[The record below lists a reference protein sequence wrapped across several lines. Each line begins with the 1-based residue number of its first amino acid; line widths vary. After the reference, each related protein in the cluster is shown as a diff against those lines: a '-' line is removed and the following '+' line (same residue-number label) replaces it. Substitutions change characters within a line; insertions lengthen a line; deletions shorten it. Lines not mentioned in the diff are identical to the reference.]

1 MNDDDLTAI
10 PSISATRDADTGM
23 TSRELPRPYQETS
36 GIGAFARLVLTTSI
50 VVATVA
56 LAWAWQLQQELN
68 DTRDSLERYSVR
80 TGDLEDLLSDTDET
94 VNQSATAMR
103 VQLKRLDTENRK
115 LWDARKVSNNK
126 ISNLEKT
133 SSAQGANL
141 VDIKKTVTKNEKQ
154 LPILQ
159 EEVSRF
165 TILAKDLTNIT
176 ASAKRNQVEVERV
189 ADGINRID
197 LEQAKLEKRV
207 SENEGWI
214 ESINVSRRQVN
225 GKLTQLENAIR
236 STHDSEIRSKSE

>member
-1 MNDDDLTAI
+1 MRR
-10 PSISATRDADTGM
+10 PWR
-23 TSRELPRPYQETS
+23 SRGYK
-36 GIGAFARLVLTTSI
+36 
-50 VVATVA
+50 
-56 LAWAWQLQQELN
+56 QLQQELN
-68 DTRDSLERYSVR
+68 DARDSLERYSVR

-94 VNQSATAMR
+94 VNKSATAMR

-126 ISNLEKT
+126 ISKLEKT
-133 SSAQGANL
+133 SSTQVANL
-141 VDIKKTVTKNEKQ
+141 ANLKKSVTNNEKQ

-159 EEVSRF
+159 GEVSRF
-165 TILAKDLTNIT
+165 TILAKDLTNLT

-236 STHDSEIRSKSE
+236 ATHDPEFDRILNDTFHWGVLRK

>member
-10 PSISATRDADTGM
+10 PSISATRDGDIGS
-23 TSRELPRPYQETS
+23 TSRELPKRYQENTV
-36 GIGAFARLVLTTSI
+36 IGTFPKLVLPISF
-50 VVATVA
+50 VVATIA
-56 LAWAWQLQQELN
+56 LAWVWQLQQELN
-68 DTRDSLERYSVR
+68 DARDSLERYAVR

-126 ISNLEKT
+126 ISMLEKT
-133 SSAQGANL
+133 SSAQGTNLAN
-141 VDIKKTVTKNEKQ
+141 IKKIVANNEKQ

-159 EEVSRF
+159 EKVSRF
-165 TILAKDLTNIT
+165 TILAKDLTNLT

-197 LEQAKLEKRV
+197 LEQVKLEKRV

-236 STHDSEIRSKSE
+236 STDDSEVRTNSE

>member
-10 PSISATRDADTGM
+10 PSISATRDADSTM
-23 TSRELPRPYQETS
+23 TSRELPRSYQETS

-133 SSAQGANL
+133 SSAQDANL

-165 TILAKDLTNIT
+165 TILAKDLTNLT

-236 STHDSEIRSKSE
+236 STHDSEIRSNSE

>member
-10 PSISATRDADTGM
+10 PGISATRDGDTGAP
-23 TSRELPRPYQETS
+23 SRELPRRYQETI
-36 GIGAFARLVLTTSI
+36 GIGVFPRLVMAISI

-56 LAWAWQLQQELN
+56 LAWAWQLQQEL
-68 DTRDSLERYSVR
+68 DGVSSMLERYSVR

-115 LWDARKVSNNK
+115 LWDARKISNEK
-126 ISNLEKT
+126 ISKLENNSNL
-133 SSAQGANL
+133 QGENL
-141 VDIKKTVTKNEKQ
+141 ADLSKSVAKSERQ

-165 TILAKDLTNIT
+165 TILAKDLTNLT

-189 ADGINRID
+189 ADGINRFD
-197 LEQAKLEKRV
+197 LDQAKIEKRV

-214 ESINVSRRQVN
+214 ESINASRRQVN

-236 STHDSEIRSKSE
+236 SAQESDGQLNSD

>member
-10 PSISATRDADTGM
+10 PSISATRDADSAM
-23 TSRELPRPYQETS
+23 TSRELPRSYQETS

-68 DTRDSLERYSVR
+68 HTRDSLERYSVR

-126 ISNLEKT
+126 ISKLEKT
-133 SSAQGANL
+133 SSAQGSNL
-141 VDIKKTVTKNEKQ
+141 VIIKKTVPKNEKQ

-165 TILAKDLTNIT
+165 TILAKDLTNLT

-197 LEQAKLEKRV
+197 LEQAKIEKRV

-225 GKLTQLENAIR
+225 GNLTQLENTIR
-236 STHDSEIRSKSE
+236 STHDSEVRSNSE

>member
-10 PSISATRDADTGM
+10 PSISATRDADSAM
-23 TSRELPRPYQETS
+23 TSRELPRSYQETS

-126 ISNLEKT
+126 ISKLEKT
-133 SSAQGANL
+133 SSAQGSNL
-141 VDIKKTVTKNEKQ
+141 VIIKKTVTKNEKQ

-165 TILAKDLTNIT
+165 TILAKDLTNLT

-225 GKLTQLENAIR
+225 GKLTQLENTIR
-236 STHDSEIRSKSE
+236 STHDSEVRSNSE

>member
-10 PSISATRDADTGM
+10 PSISATRDADSAM
-23 TSRELPRPYQETS
+23 TSRELPRSYQETS

-68 DTRDSLERYSVR
+68 HTRDSLERYSVR

-126 ISNLEKT
+126 ISKLEKT
-133 SSAQGANL
+133 SSAQGSNL
-141 VDIKKTVTKNEKQ
+141 VVIKKTVTKNEKQ

-165 TILAKDLTNIT
+165 TILAKDLTNLT

-225 GKLTQLENAIR
+225 GKLTQLENTIR
-236 STHDSEIRSKSE
+236 STHDSEVRSNSE

>member
-10 PSISATRDADTGM
+10 PSISATRDGDIGS
-23 TSRELPRPYQETS
+23 TSRELPKRYQENTV
-36 GIGAFARLVLTTSI
+36 IGTFPKLVLTISF
-50 VVATVA
+50 VVATIA
-56 LAWAWQLQQELN
+56 LAWVWQLQQELN
-68 DTRDSLERYSVR
+68 DARDSLERYAVR

-126 ISNLEKT
+126 ISKLEKT
-133 SSAQGANL
+133 SSAQSTKLAN
-141 VDIKKTVTKNEKQ
+141 IKKTVTNNEEQ
-154 LPILQ
+154 LPVLQ
-159 EEVSRF
+159 EKVSKF
-165 TILAKDLTNIT
+165 TILTKDLTNLT

-236 STHDSEIRSKSE
+236 STHDSEVRSNSE

>member
-10 PSISATRDADTGM
+10 PSISATRDVDTGM
-23 TSRELPRPYQETS
+23 TSRELPRSYQETS
-36 GIGAFARLVLTTSI
+36 GIGAFARVVLTTSI
-50 VVATVA
+50 VVAAVA
-56 LAWAWQLQQELN
+56 LVWAWQLQQELN

-80 TGDLEDLLSDTDET
+80 TGGLEDLLSDTDET

-103 VQLKRLDTENRK
+103 VQLKRLDVENRK

-141 VDIKKTVTKNEKQ
+141 VDMKKIVTKNEKQ
-154 LPILQ
+154 LPNLQ

-165 TILAKDLTNIT
+165 TILAKDLTNLT

-214 ESINVSRRQVN
+214 ESINSSRRQVN

-236 STHDSEIRSKSE
+236 STHDSEIRSNSE

>member
-23 TSRELPRPYQETS
+23 TSRELPRSYQETS

-141 VDIKKTVTKNEKQ
+141 VDIKKIVTKNEKQ

-165 TILAKDLTNIT
+165 TILAKDLTNLT

-225 GKLTQLENAIR
+225 GKLTQLENTIR
-236 STHDSEIRSKSE
+236 STQDSEIRSNSE

>member
-23 TSRELPRPYQETS
+23 TSRELPRSYQETR

-50 VVATVA
+50 VVAAVA
-56 LAWAWQLQQELN
+56 LVWAWQLQQELN

-80 TGDLEDLLSDTDET
+80 TGGLEDLLSDTDET

-103 VQLKRLDTENRK
+103 VQLKRLDVENRK

-133 SSAQGANL
+133 SSALGANL
-141 VDIKKTVTKNEKQ
+141 VDMKKIVTKNEKQ
-154 LPILQ
+154 LPNLQ

-165 TILAKDLTNIT
+165 TILAKDLTNLT

-214 ESINVSRRQVN
+214 ESINSSRRQVN

-236 STHDSEIRSKSE
+236 STHDSEIRSNSE

>member
-10 PSISATRDADTGM
+10 PSISATRDADTGI
-23 TSRELPRPYQETS
+23 TSRELPRLYQETR
-36 GIGAFARLVLTTSI
+36 GIGAFARLVLTISI
-50 VVATVA
+50 VVAAVA

-68 DTRDSLERYSVR
+68 DARDALERYSIR

-115 LWDARKVSNNK
+115 LWDARRVSNNK
-126 ISNLEKT
+126 ISKLEKT

-141 VDIKKTVTKNEKQ
+141 ANVKKIVTKNEKQ

-165 TILAKDLTNIT
+165 TVLAKDLTNLT

-225 GKLTQLENAIR
+225 GKLTQLENVIR
-236 STHDSEIRSKSE
+236 STHDSEVRSNSE

>member
-23 TSRELPRPYQETS
+23 TSRELPRPYQETR

-165 TILAKDLTNIT
+165 TILTKDLTNLT

>member
-10 PSISATRDADTGM
+10 PSISATRDADSAM
-23 TSRELPRPYQETS
+23 TSRELPRSYQETS
-36 GIGAFARLVLTTSI
+36 GIGAFSRLVLTTSI

-68 DTRDSLERYSVR
+68 HTRDSLERYSVR

-115 LWDARKVSNNK
+115 LWDARKASNNK
-126 ISNLEKT
+126 ISTLEKT
-133 SSAQGANL
+133 SSAQGSNL
-141 VDIKKTVTKNEKQ
+141 VIIKKAVTKNEKQ

-165 TILAKDLTNIT
+165 TILAKDLTNLT

-214 ESINVSRRQVN
+214 DSINVSRRQVN
-225 GKLTQLENAIR
+225 GKLTQLENTIR
-236 STHDSEIRSKSE
+236 STHGSEVRSNSE

>member
-10 PSISATRDADTGM
+10 PSISATRDADSAM
-23 TSRELPRPYQETS
+23 TSRELPRSYQETS

-68 DTRDSLERYSVR
+68 HTRDSLERYSVR

-126 ISNLEKT
+126 ISKLEKT
-133 SSAQGANL
+133 SSAQGSNL
-141 VDIKKTVTKNEKQ
+141 VIIKKTVTKNQKQ

-165 TILAKDLTNIT
+165 TILAKDLTNLT

-225 GKLTQLENAIR
+225 GKLTQLENTIR
-236 STHDSEIRSKSE
+236 STHDSEVRSNSE

>member
-1 MNDDDLTAI
+1 MDDDLKDI
-10 PSISATRDADTGM
+10 PSISATRDADSGM
-23 TSRELPRPYQETS
+23 TSRELPKRYQEPTS
-36 GIGAFARLVLTTSI
+36 IGTFPRLVLTIST
-50 VVATVA
+50 VVSTVA
-56 LAWAWQLQQELN
+56 LAWAWQLQQEL
-68 DTRDSLERYSVR
+68 DGARDVLERYSVR

-115 LWDARKVSNNK
+115 LWDARKVSNKK
-126 ISNLEKT
+126 ISNLEK
-133 SSAQGANL
+133 SSTTQVANL
-141 VDIKKTVTKNEKQ
+141 ANLKKTVSKNERQ

-165 TILAKDLTNIT
+165 TILAKDLTNLT
-176 ASAKRNQVEVERV
+176 ASAKRNQVEVERI

-207 SENEGWI
+207 GENEGWI

-236 STHDSEIRSKSE
+236 SAQDSEIRSNSE

>member
-10 PSISATRDADTGM
+10 PSISATRDADSAM
-23 TSRELPRPYQETS
+23 TSRELPRSYQETS

-68 DTRDSLERYSVR
+68 HTRDSLERYSVR

-126 ISNLEKT
+126 ISKLEKT
-133 SSAQGANL
+133 SSAQGSNL
-141 VDIKKTVTKNEKQ
+141 VIIKKTVTKNEKQ

-165 TILAKDLTNIT
+165 TILAKDLTNLT

-225 GKLTQLENAIR
+225 GKLTQLENTIR
-236 STHDSEIRSKSE
+236 STHGSEVRSNSE

>member
-10 PSISATRDADTGM
+10 PSISATRDADSAM
-23 TSRELPRPYQETS
+23 TSRELPRSYQETS

-68 DTRDSLERYSVR
+68 HTRDSLERYSVR

-126 ISNLEKT
+126 ISTLEKT
-133 SSAQGANL
+133 SSAQGSNL
-141 VDIKKTVTKNEKQ
+141 VIIKKTVTKNEKQ

-165 TILAKDLTNIT
+165 TILAKDLTNLT

-236 STHDSEIRSKSE
+236 STHDSEIRSNSE

>member
-10 PSISATRDADTGM
+10 PSISATRDADIGM

-68 DTRDSLERYSVR
+68 DTRDSLERYSIR

-165 TILAKDLTNIT
+165 TILAKDLTNLT

-236 STHDSEIRSKSE
+236 STHDSEVRSNSE

>member
-10 PSISATRDADTGM
+10 PSISATRDGDIGS
-23 TSRELPRPYQETS
+23 TSRELPKRYQENTV
-36 GIGAFARLVLTTSI
+36 IGTFPKLVLPISF
-50 VVATVA
+50 VVATIA
-56 LAWAWQLQQELN
+56 LAWVWQLQQELN
-68 DTRDSLERYSVR
+68 DARDSLERYAVR

-126 ISNLEKT
+126 ISKLEKT
-133 SSAQGANL
+133 SSAQSTKLAN
-141 VDIKKTVTKNEKQ
+141 IKKTVTNNEEQ
-154 LPILQ
+154 LPVLQ
-159 EEVSRF
+159 EKVSKF
-165 TILAKDLTNIT
+165 TILTKDLTNLT

-197 LEQAKLEKRV
+197 LEQVKLEKRV

-236 STHDSEIRSKSE
+236 STDDSEVRTNSE

>member
-10 PSISATRDADTGM
+10 PSISATRDADSAM
-23 TSRELPRPYQETS
+23 TSRELPRSYQETR

-68 DTRDSLERYSVR
+68 HTRDSLERYSVR

-126 ISNLEKT
+126 ISKLEKT
-133 SSAQGANL
+133 SSAQGSNL
-141 VDIKKTVTKNEKQ
+141 VIIKKTVTKNEKQ

-165 TILAKDLTNIT
+165 TILAKDLTNLT

-225 GKLTQLENAIR
+225 GKLTQLENTIR
-236 STHDSEIRSKSE
+236 STHDSEVRSNSE

>member
-10 PSISATRDADTGM
+10 PSISATRDADSAM
-23 TSRELPRPYQETS
+23 TSRELPRSYQETS

-68 DTRDSLERYSVR
+68 HTRDSLERYSVR

-126 ISNLEKT
+126 ISKLEKT
-133 SSAQGANL
+133 SSAQGSNL
-141 VDIKKTVTKNEKQ
+141 VIIKKTVTKNEKQ

-165 TILAKDLTNIT
+165 TILAKDLTNLT

-225 GKLTQLENAIR
+225 GKLTQLENTIR
-236 STHDSEIRSKSE
+236 STHDSEVRSNSE

>member
-10 PSISATRDADTGM
+10 PSISATRDGDIGV
-23 TSRELPRPYQETS
+23 TSRDLPKRYQESTA
-36 GIGAFARLVLTTSI
+36 IGTFPKLVLTISF
-50 VVATVA
+50 VVAIVA
-56 LAWAWQLQQELN
+56 LAWVWQLQQELN
-68 DTRDSLERYSVR
+68 DARDSLERYSVR

-115 LWDARKVSNNK
+115 LWDARKLSNNK
-126 ISNLEKT
+126 ISKLEKT
-133 SSAQGANL
+133 SSAQSKNL
-141 VDIKKTVTKNEKQ
+141 VNIKKIVTKNEKQ

-165 TILAKDLTNIT
+165 TILAKDLTNLT

-189 ADGINRID
+189 ADGINRVD

-236 STHDSEIRSKSE
+236 STHDSEVRSNSE

>member
-23 TSRELPRPYQETS
+23 TSRELPRSYQETS

-68 DTRDSLERYSVR
+68 HTRDSLERYSVR

-126 ISNLEKT
+126 ISKLEKT
-133 SSAQGANL
+133 SSAQGSNL
-141 VDIKKTVTKNEKQ
+141 VVIKKTVTKNEKQ

-165 TILAKDLTNIT
+165 TILAKDLTNLT

-225 GKLTQLENAIR
+225 GKLTQLENTIR
-236 STHDSEIRSKSE
+236 STHDSEVRSNSE